1 MIQEWIFLAV
11 SIVNIA
17 ATIGLTIERIVV
29 TVQSDPSNPDFTF
42 ALLLLINAGSYAVVC
57 QHLCIQ
63 GSMSIDDQPN
73 EQ

>member
-11 SIVNIA
+11 SIVNIV

-42 ALLLLINAGSYAVVC
+42 ALLLLINAGSYAVC
-57 QHLCIQ
+57 QDLCTQ
-63 GSMSIDDQPN
+63 GSISTDVKPN